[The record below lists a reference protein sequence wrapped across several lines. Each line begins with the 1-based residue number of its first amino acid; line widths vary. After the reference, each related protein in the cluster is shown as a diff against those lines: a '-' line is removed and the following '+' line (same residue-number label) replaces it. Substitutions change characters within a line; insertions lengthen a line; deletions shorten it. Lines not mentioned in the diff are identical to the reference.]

1 MTGQMNTNASP
12 KWLLWVGI
20 LFLLWNLMGVGAFF
34 SQWTMSDADI
44 AALPQIQR
52 DLWVSMPVW
61 AWAAYAIGVGV
72 GTLGAIGLLLRKW
85 WAPLAFA
92 LSLIAVL
99 VQFSYP
105 FLFAQQAQAD
115 MAMLAFPIFI
125 VVMAIIQWQLSRA
138 WQRKGW
144 LA

>member
-1 MTGQMNTNASP
+1 MTGQINMSAAP

-20 LFLLWNLMGVGAFF
+20 FFLLWNLMGIGAFF

-44 AALPQIQR
+44 AALPQVQR
-52 DLWVSMPVW
+52 DLWVSMPGW

>member
-1 MTGQMNTNASP
+1 MTGQINTNASP

>member
-1 MTGQMNTNASP
+1 MENPAP
-12 KWLLWVGI
+12 RWLIWAGI
-20 LFLLWNLMGVGAFF
+20 AFLLWNLMGIGAFA
-34 SQWTMSDADI
+34 SQWTMSDAAI
-44 AALPQIQR
+44 AAMPQVQR
-52 DLWVSMPVW
+52 DLWVSMPSW

-125 VVMAIIQWQLSRA
+125 VVLAIIQWQLSRA

-144 LA
+144 LV

>member
-1 MTGQMNTNASP
+1 MTGQIDISAAP

-20 LFLLWNLMGVGAFF
+20 LFLLWNLMGIGAFA
-34 SQWTMSDADI
+34 SQWTMSDADV
-44 AALPQIQR
+44 AALPQVQR
-52 DLWVSMPVW
+52 DLWVSMPGW
-61 AWAAYAIGVGV
+61 AWVAYAIGVGV

-144 LA
+144 LV

>member
-1 MTGQMNTNASP
+1 MTGQINATAAP

-20 LFLLWNLMGVGAFF
+20 LFLLWNLMGVGAFA
-34 SQWTMSDADI
+34 SQWTMSDADV
-44 AALPQIQR
+44 AALPQVQR
-52 DLWVSMPVW
+52 DLWVSMPGW

-72 GTLGAIGLLLRKW
+72 GTLGSVGLIMRKW
-85 WAPLAFA
+85 WSPLAYS
-92 LSLIAVL
+92 LSLIAIII
-99 VQFSYP
+99 QFSYP
-105 FLFAQQAQAD
+105 FLIAQGAQTD
-115 MAMLAFPIFI
+115 IGMLAFPIFI